1 MGQLRLR
8 DLCWISL
15 HALNLLRSLYCDFS
29 GFIKKTCSFL
39 FLPCLVPPVVPQ
51 IDLVIA
57 ISSVSS
63 SADEVFQKT
72 QDAVASITEKY
83 GTNDIHYAVILFGS
97 DAQAVV
103 DFDSYATSE
112 QLNEM
117 FSNLRRLKGGPVLD
131 EALKLAG
138 QVFTSPGARSDAHKV
153 LVVIT
158 DKKTS
163 SKLDDV
169 ILEANKLED
178 MGVTVI
184 PLGIGAETDR
194 NELGELTPDVTDV
207 ITISKVLDPDDL
219 GRKIM
224 EKVLKGIGRAL

>member
-1 MGQLRLR
+1 M
-8 DLCWISL
+8 
-15 HALNLLRSLYCDFS
+15 
-29 GFIKKTCSFL
+29 
-39 FLPCLVPPVVPQ
+39 VPK
-51 IDLVIA
+51 IDLVFA

-72 QDAVASITEKY
+72 QEAVTSIIDKY
-83 GTNDIHYAVILFGS
+83 GTNSIHYAVILFGS
-97 DAQAVV
+97 DAQAVI

-117 FSNLRRLKGGPVLD
+117 FSNLPRLTGGPVLD
-131 EALKLAG
+131 EALRLARI
-138 QVFTSPGARSDAHKV
+138 VFTSPGARSDAHKV

-163 SKLDDV
+163 SKFDDV

-178 MGVTVI
+178 MGMTVI
-184 PLGIGAETDR
+184 PVGTGSDADR
-194 NELGELTPDVTDV
+194 KELEELTPDVTDV
-207 ITISKVLDPDDL
+207 IITSKVDDPDEL